1 MTDLS
6 TSLDKIV
13 VLSKDMGRSK
23 ELRRILDIVERLR
36 TEEFNKSM
44 WNRKSVMAALRIRN
58 YN

>member
-36 TEEFNKSM
+36 TE
-44 WNRKSVMAALRIRN
+44 
-58 YN
+58 